1 MRERQAD
8 RLLSLIG
15 LVGGGIYAYVAA
27 GIPKSML
34 SDEVGPGGVPFWVGV
49 LVVAVSCLLFLKGLV
64 STRVGETDPSTQPA
78 EISGNWRTAISLLMV
93 LVGYVL
99 FVEFLGYL
107 LTASLLI
114 GTVALLAGH
123 THSRRL
129 YLFSVLSAAVLYLV
143 FQKIMGIDLPKGLFS
158 LIAL

>member
-8 RLLSLIG
+8 QVLSLIG
-15 LVGGGIYAYVAA
+15 VVGGGIYAYVAA

-49 LVVAVSCLLFLKGLV
+49 LVVAVSCLLFLKGLF
-64 STRVGETDPSTQPA
+64 SARVGETSPHSRLV
-78 EISGNWRTAISLLMV
+78 EIPGNWKSVIGLLVV

-107 LTASLLI
+107 MTASLLI

-123 THSRRL
+123 THSRQL
-129 YLFSVLSAAVLYLV
+129 YLFSIVSAVVLYLV
-143 FQKIMGIDLPKGLFS
+143 FEKIMGIDLPKGLFS
-158 LIAL
+158 LIGL